1 MTAVLDEKTI
11 VSPVLERKKF
21 TSDEVHRMTQAG
33 ILPEESGWELI
44 DGEIIHRMTIGSRHA
59 GTVIKL
65 SKLLERQIGNN
76 ALIST
81 QNPIHISERNEPEP
95 DITILKMRDDFYTTS
110 HPVPSDVLILIE
122 VSASTLGFDREI
134 KKEIY
139 AEAGIVEFW
148 LVNLENDTIEVY
160 CHPKNGN
167 YFEMRTYEREDII
180 RSKQIADLQMKV
192 TDIIPE
198 ETR

>member
-1 MTAVLDEKTI
+1 MTAVLEKEEI
-11 VSPVLERKKF
+11 ISPVLERKKF
-21 TSDEVHRMTQAG
+21 TSDEVHRMMEAG

-44 DGEIIHRMTIGSRHA
+44 NGEIIHRMTIESKHA

-65 SKLLERQIGNN
+65 SKLLERLIGNE

-81 QNPIHISERNEPEP
+81 LNPIQISERNEPEP
-95 DITILKMRDDFYTTS
+95 DIAVLKMRDDFYTTS
-110 HPVPSDVLILIE
+110 HPKPADVLLIVE
-122 VSASTLGFDREI
+122 ISVSTLGFDRET
-134 KKEIY
+134 KREIY

-148 LVNLENDTIEVY
+148 LVNLENNTVEVY
-160 CHPKNGN
+160 SHPKNGS
-167 YFEMRTYEREDII
+167 YFEMKIYERGEII
-180 RSKQIADLQMKV
+180 RSKHIADLKLKV